1 MSSDD
6 RLDRASR
13 RAVRRLAWHFAQR
26 HWGLH
31 LPAVVWIMLV
41 FVHTRYGV
49 LPDRREY
56 LAVTVVLFVIAVV
69 NIRLHIRRQLPAA
82 RAVFDRLGI
91 DGVRR
96 MTGR

>member
-1 MSSDD
+1 
-6 RLDRASR
+6 
-13 RAVRRLAWHFAQR
+13 
-26 HWGLH
+26 
-31 LPAVVWIMLV
+31 VWIVLV
-41 FVHTRYGV
+41 LVHTRYGV

-56 LAVTVVLFVIAVV
+56 LAVTAVLFVIAVV